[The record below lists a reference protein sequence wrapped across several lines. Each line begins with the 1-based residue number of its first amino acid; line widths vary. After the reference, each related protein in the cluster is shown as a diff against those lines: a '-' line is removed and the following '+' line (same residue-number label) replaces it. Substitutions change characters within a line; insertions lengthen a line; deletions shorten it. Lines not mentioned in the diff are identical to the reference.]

1 MNAKR
6 FAFAEERAKLFN
18 NKKLIFIKNEIKKIF
33 ACYFKLPK
41 VVKFE

>member
-18 NKKLIFIKNEIKKIF
+18 NKKLIFIKNEIKKYLHAILN
-33 ACYFKLPK
+33 YRKL
-41 VVKFE
+41 